1 MSKNILL
8 FALNVIKAECSIH
21 ANCKSCPFCYT
32 DEYNYK
38 LCGIQE
44 NAPSVWTLLGDEACD
59 EQLIF

>member
-1 MSKNILL
+1 MGKNILL

-21 ANCKSCPFCYT
+21 TKCESCPFCYM
-32 DEYNYK
+32 DEDNYK

-44 NAPSVWTLLGDEACD
+44 NAPSTWTLLGDEACD